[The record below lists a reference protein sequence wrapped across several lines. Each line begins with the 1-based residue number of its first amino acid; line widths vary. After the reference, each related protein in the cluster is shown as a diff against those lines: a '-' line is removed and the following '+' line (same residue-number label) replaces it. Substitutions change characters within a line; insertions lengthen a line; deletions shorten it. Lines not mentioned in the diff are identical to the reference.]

1 MERELGWVAMA
12 EAYNRAIQ
20 TLNTRA
26 NAYLNETYA
35 SSARSIGSVPN
46 NPNSE
51 TNEYYTFKSSSS
63 PSIKKEDTNYEA
75 DYNQMNSLSITNI
88 GSKYWLA
95 SRQLH
100 LNGTVRLFSC
110 YCIEENGAIAIPSDA
125 NMVES
130 EGTMLIKIVNQS
142 FIGWS
147 WMNAQA
153 RTFGLRPV
161 FTLKPNIKIKG
172 EGTFDSPYNLFVE

>member
-1 MERELGWVAMA
+1 MA

-35 SSARSIGSVPN
+35 SSARSIG
-46 NPNSE
+46 
-51 TNEYYTFKSSSS
+51 
-63 PSIKKEDTNYEA
+63 
-75 DYNQMNSLSITNI
+75 SITNI